1 MTFDDVRNRIMD
13 AWKKSEKRAEILA
26 ELFDEEFPDFDD
38 EEFRKDVI
46 DSILT
51 ETLYRNDPMA
61 KEVLKRIK
69 NKYR

>member
-13 AWKKSEKRAEILA
+13 AWKKSEKRAENLA
-26 ELFDEEFPDFDD
+26 KLFDEEFPNFDD
-38 EEFRKDVI
+38 KEFRNDII
-46 DSILT
+46 DSILA

-61 KEVLKRIK
+61 QEVLKRIK